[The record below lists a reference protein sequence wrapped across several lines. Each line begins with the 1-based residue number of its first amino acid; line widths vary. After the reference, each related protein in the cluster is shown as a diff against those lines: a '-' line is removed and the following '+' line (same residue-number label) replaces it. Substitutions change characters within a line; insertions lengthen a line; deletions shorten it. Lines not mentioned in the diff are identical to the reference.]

1 MTSLPAFETLLLDRP
16 QPHVLQVAFNRP
28 EVMNALGTQMGRD
41 VLTLFQSLIL
51 DPGDVALFHNRLVH
65 RSGFNP
71 GPRHRFS
78 VQVRFGDLLAP
89 EMLARGWRNRRV
101 DGFETF
107 KSIHPELI
115 HSEEQP

>member
-1 MTSLPAFETLLLDRP
+1 MAKAAAWPPATPSSRSLC
-16 QPHVLQVAFNRP
+16 
-28 EVMNALGTQMGRD
+28 
-41 VLTLFQSLIL
+41 
-51 DPGDVALFHNRLVH
+51 NRLVH

-78 VQVRFGDLLAP
+78 LQVRFGDLLAP
-89 EMLARGWRNRRV
+89 EMLARGWRNRRG

-107 KSIHPELI
+107 KSIHPDLI